1 MKLSLKNL
9 FKTLFATLHTISL
22 IPFIIQRIQAIFL
35 VSEIKFV
42 IQFKFQQKFDS
53 ILDST
58 TSFSDINSSQ
68 FVT

>member
-9 FKTLFATLHTISL
+9 FKTLFVTSHTINL
-22 IPFIIQRIQAIFL
+22 IPSVIQRIQAIFL

-42 IQFKFQQKFDS
+42 IQFKFQEKFDR

-58 TSFSDINSSQ
+58 ASFSDTNSSRL
-68 FVT
+68 VT